1 MTEVPDGTACVCAL
15 GLPDLSDQE
24 LERKLLSHL
33 DRLQM
38 SCVPIPPRSEVV
50 VIEVPPLPRL
60 TDANVGAQPTTC
72 RSRHAYSGRRVAVR
86 EIRAWAL
93 AHSLD
98 RIIVII
104 Q

>member
-1 MTEVPDGTACVCAL
+1 MARQLEGEHAPKPVVAAARAGDLFATMTEVPEGVASACAL

-38 SCVPIPPRSEVV
+38 ICVPIPARTEVV

-60 TDANVGAQPTTC
+60 D
-72 RSRHAYSGRRVAVR
+72 
-86 EIRAWAL
+86 
-93 AHSLD
+93 
-98 RIIVII
+98 
-104 Q
+104 